1 MFLLTMISAL
11 LVVVILF
18 VGNGVSLVPIN
29 DNYEVNLI
37 NDTEVQVE
45 IYDNILKDKELT
57 VNEANDN
64 IKEQN

>member
-64 IKEQN
+64 IKE